1 MHASSPTH
9 AVKAAARKQWSRFRS
24 GSGGFSLVEVTL
36 AIGVIAFAF
45 VALLGLLPAVLT
57 SFRAAIDL
65 NNETRIVQSIVGKV
79 QVTDFNEVPN
89 LDYSVS
95 NEIFYFDEEGTP
107 TDTSLNP
114 VESLKANRL
123 YAAKLFV
130 RPAAEKDA
138 EDPTQLLT
146 FSVDVIVVF
155 ANLASAGAAQL
166 ERIENRETLSTL
178 LESRERLEVRVRP
191 VLVSKMDGYQIPNSD
206 I

>member
-9 AVKAAARKQWSRFRS
+9 AVKTAARMQWSRFKS

-45 VALLGLLPAVLT
+45 VALLGLLPAGLT

-95 NEIFYFDEEGTP
+95 NEIYYFDEEGTP
-107 TDTSLNP
+107 TDTSSNP
-114 VESLKANRL
+114 VESLKASRL

-130 RPAAEKDA
+130 RPAAEKDS

-166 ERIENRETLSTL
+166 EKIENRETLSTL
-178 LESRERLEVRVRP
+178 LESKQRMEVRVRP
-191 VLVSKMDGYQIPNSD
+191 VLVSKMDGYRIPNSD

>member
-9 AVKAAARKQWSRFRS
+9 AVKTAARMQWSRFKS

-45 VALLGLLPAVLT
+45 VALLGLLPAGLT

-95 NEIFYFDEEGTP
+95 NEIYYFDEEGTP
-107 TDTSLNP
+107 TDTSSNP
-114 VESLKANRL
+114 VESLKASRL

-130 RPAAEKDA
+130 RPAAEKDS

-178 LESRERLEVRVRP
+178 LESKQRMEVRVRP
-191 VLVSKMDGYQIPNSD
+191 VLVSKMDGYRIPNSD

>member
-1 MHASSPTH
+1 
-9 AVKAAARKQWSRFRS
+9 
-24 GSGGFSLVEVTL
+24 LVEVTL

-45 VALLGLLPAVLT
+45 VALLGLLPAGLT

-95 NEIFYFDEEGTP
+95 NEIYYFDEEGTP
-107 TDTSLNP
+107 TDTSSNP
-114 VESLKANRL
+114 VESLKASRL

-130 RPAAEKDA
+130 RPAAEKDS

-155 ANLASAGAAQL
+155 ANLA
-166 ERIENRETLSTL
+166 
-178 LESRERLEVRVRP
+178 
-191 VLVSKMDGYQIPNSD
+191 
-206 I
+206 